1 MAIAQLT
8 EAERAAA
15 LRELPGWTLREDG
28 LAITREFK
36 FGDFNEAFGFMT
48 RVALHAEKADH
59 HPEWVN
65 VYNRVEIT
73 LSTHD
78 AGGLSLRDVAMAK
91 FIDGIA

>member
-15 LRELPGWTLREDG
+15 LRELPNWTLREDG
-28 LAITREFK
+28 LAITRKLQFAD
-36 FGDFNEAFGFMT
+36 FGEAFAFMT

-59 HPEWVN
+59 HPEWFN
-65 VYNRVEIT
+65 VYSRVEVT

-91 FIDGIA
+91 FIDSIV